1 MDIWEGLCFFRWKAG
16 RRGSP
21 FQLPVCK
28 SHTPPPSRNFP
39 AERSSFLYIAF
50 FFSGSRSHPVAHDGR
65 DLPWQAPG
73 RQIARATTFAF
84 ADFVPAVGSFDLH
97 AKMSSMQGGMT
108 GGIDRMEI

>member
-50 FFSGSRSHPVAHDGR
+50 FSLGLGPIPWLMMGEIFPGKHPGGRLQGQRPLLLLTLSQPSGPSTCMRR
-65 DLPWQAPG
+65 
-73 RQIARATTFAF
+73 
-84 ADFVPAVGSFDLH
+84 
-97 AKMSSMQGGMT
+97 
-108 GGIDRMEI
+108 

>member
-1 MDIWEGLCFFRWKAG
+1 MEGRQERLTIPTPRLQVPYPTTVPELS
-16 RRGSP
+16 RREVLLS
-21 FQLPVCK
+21 
-28 SHTPPPSRNFP
+28 
-39 AERSSFLYIAF
+39 LYRLL
-50 FFSGSRSHPVAHDGR
+50 FSGSRSHPVAHDGR